1 MSREMRYLAYAVEYY
16 RNAKGLTG
24 AQLERLFTK
33 HGVCQLI
40 LDNYFLY
47 HIESPDLMV
56 ADVDC
61 FIRTGRVLDA

>member
-1 MSREMRYLAYAVEYY
+1 MSREMRYLAFAVEYY

-24 AQLERLFTK
+24 AQLEKLFAR
-33 HGVCQLI
+33 HGVYQRI

-56 ADVDC
+56 ADIDRYVE
-61 FIRTGRVLDA
+61 TGERPAL